1 MSTTKTYDAIVIGG
15 GPGGYVAA
23 IRCGQLK
30 LKTLVIEKDSW
41 GGVCLNWGC
50 IPSKALIAAANFVER
65 SKHASTMGVTVS
77 GVAVDSAKMQE
88 WKNGIVKK
96 LTTGVQGLVKGNG

>member
-1 MSTTKTYDAIVIGG
+1 
-15 GPGGYVAA
+15 
-23 IRCGQLK
+23 
-30 LKTLVIEKDSW
+30 VIEKEYV

-65 SKHASTMGVTVS
+65 SKHGRHHGHHREGVS
-77 GVAVDSAKMQE
+77 VDSAKMQD

-96 LTTGVQGLVKGNG
+96 LTDRRGLAREGQRREIW